1 MKNVCISLL
10 TIKGNIPLLSSAQNF
25 FKDDFTTNC
34 QQSFCTSCWST
45 VIIQIIEN
53 KIFGL
58 NENTGDFI
66 LNFNGVFKHVPFAGL
81 WSLSPG
87 SDTSPTER
95 LADPEWSCTASGVP
109 LLSHW
114 GKKTY
119 RQNITSKPITWR
131 SHWSGI
137 NYFLQIIC
145 LLRPNLKICIFKT
158 KMPQKWTISVLK
170 IFILFLVIDTI
181 LNTFQNL

>member
-1 MKNVCISLL
+1 MKNACISLL

-87 SDTSPTER
+87 SDTCPTER

-109 LLSHW
+109 LQSHW

-119 RQNITSKPITWR
+119 RQNIT
-131 SHWSGI
+131 
-137 NYFLQIIC
+137 C
-145 LLRPNLKICIFKT
+145 
-158 KMPQKWTISVLK
+158 
-170 IFILFLVIDTI
+170 
-181 LNTFQNL
+181 QNLSQEGLTDLVLITFYSLYVFRDQT